1 MSNELIRAM
10 FKHLIKS
17 YTVDQS
23 REILS
28 AKFPSAVELIS
39 ALTAEDFKMEEE
51 VVKAKKER
59 LKAEPKKTVEK
70 KRSKVSKKD
79 QALKLYTESVDK
91 TRGYMLS
98 VFMNEMKVSQAYA
111 SNLYHFCK
119 KELG

>member
-39 ALTAEDFKMEEE
+39 ALTTDDFKMEEE

-59 LKAEPKKTVEK
+59 LKAEPKKTAEK